1 MAKVT
6 VVGSIN
12 MDLVVRVPRFPI
24 AGETIL
30 GGVFQTIPGGK
41 GANQAVA
48 ARRLGAEVAMIGRVG
63 DDAFGSVLRQT
74 LVQEGIST
82 ERLTVAAV
90 QATGVALITVE
101 DSGENTIIVVPGAN
115 GQITTA
121 DIDAA
126 HSLIAGADILLMQL
140 EIPLQ
145 VAEYAAELAHAG
157 GVTLILNAA
166 PAQPLPPALLAQVD
180 YLVVN
185 EVEASLLAGTVAA
198 HPADAARALQALGAQ
213 AVVVTLGAEGS
224 LLVSRDGTSVSAP
237 QFTVRAVDTTAAGDA
252 FAGAFA
258 VALASGM
265 PPDQALRWGNAAGAL
280 AVTRAGAQPS
290 LPARLE
296 VDEFLKNHVEASQC
310 RNAVFCT
317 TSFPTWSPAWGTQIH
332 WSLRMRAYPCR
343 PVCSASTWRSA
354 AEFPRSCRFCAR
366 SWKTWPSNR

>member
-1 MAKVT
+1 MAKVA

-63 DDAFGSVLRQT
+63 GDAFGGVLRQN

-82 ERLTVAAV
+82 DRLIVDDE

-101 DSGENTIIVVPGAN
+101 ERGENTIIVVPGAN
-115 GQITTA
+115 GRITTA

-126 HSLIAGADILLMQL
+126 RPLITGADILLMQL
-140 EIPLQ
+140 EIPLEVVQ
-145 VAEYAAELAHAG
+145 YAAELAQAG

-166 PAQPLPPALLAQVD
+166 PAQPLPPALFAQVD
-180 YLVVN
+180 YLIVN
-185 EVEASLLAGTVAA
+185 EVEAGLLAGTAA
-198 HPADAARALQALGAQ
+198 ARFENAARALQALGAR

-224 LLVSRDGTSVSAP
+224 LLLSRDGTSVVAP
-237 QFTVRAVDTTAAGDA
+237 SFAVHAVDTTAAGDA

-258 VALASGM
+258 VALAGRM
-265 PPDQALRWGNAAGAL
+265 PPEQAQRWGNAAGAL

-290 LPARLE
+290 LPTRLE
-296 VDEFLKNHVEASQC
+296 IEEFLKSHV
-310 RNAVFCT
+310 
-317 TSFPTWSPAWGTQIH
+317 
-332 WSLRMRAYPCR
+332 
-343 PVCSASTWRSA
+343 
-354 AEFPRSCRFCAR
+354 
-366 SWKTWPSNR
+366 

>member
-1 MAKVT
+1 MAKVA

-12 MDLVVRVPRFPI
+12 MDLVVRVPRFPL

-63 DDAFGSVLRQT
+63 GDAFGGVLRHN

-82 ERLTVAAV
+82 ERLTVDDG

-115 GQITTA
+115 GRITTA

-126 HSLIAGADILLMQL
+126 RPLITGADILLMQL
-140 EIPLQ
+140 EIPLEVVQ
-145 VAEYAAELAHAG
+145 YAAALAQAG

-166 PAQPLPPALLAQVD
+166 PAQPLPPALLARVD
-180 YLVVN
+180 YLIVN
-185 EVEASLLAGTVAA
+185 EVEAGLLAGTPPA
-198 HPADAARALQALGAQ
+198 HPEDAARALQTLGAQ

-224 LLVSRDGTSVSAP
+224 LLVSQDGTSVAAP
-237 QFTVRAVDTTAAGDA
+237 SFAVRPVDTTAAGDA

-258 VALASGM
+258 VGLAAGM
-265 PPDQALRWGNAAGAL
+265 APEQTLRWGNAAGAL

-290 LPARLE
+290 LPTRLE
-296 VDEFLKNHVEASQC
+296 VDEFLKNQV
-310 RNAVFCT
+310 
-317 TSFPTWSPAWGTQIH
+317 
-332 WSLRMRAYPCR
+332 
-343 PVCSASTWRSA
+343 
-354 AEFPRSCRFCAR
+354 
-366 SWKTWPSNR
+366 